1 MNKISL
7 FSNPLNIF
15 LMFIIISLINI
26 LMPVHFISIL
36 LAGFVFMAFIYCIKY
51 KYYYSLFFVILTF
64 VFIEISNGL
73 NIGTLSLL
81 SFFIYVFL
89 VPKIKYFLASKT
101 FYLIILIMLFY
112 VGIFLLF
119 AISGD
124 INQVLISKIVI
135 NYIIDIFL
143 ISFI

>member
-1 MNKISL
+1 MNKINL
-7 FSNPLNIF
+7 FSNPFNIF

-36 LAGFVFMAFIYCIKY
+36 LAGFVFMAFIYCVKY
-51 KYYYSLFFVILTF
+51 KYYYSLFFVFMTF
-64 VFIEISNGL
+64 IFIEISSGL

-81 SFFIYVFL
+81 SYFIYLFL
-89 VPKIKYFLASKT
+89 VPNIKYFLSSKT
-101 FYLIILIMLFY
+101 FYLIILIMFFY
-112 VGIFLLF
+112 LGVFLLF
-119 AISGD
+119 AINTEV
-124 INQVLISKIVI
+124 NQVLVSKIVI

>member
-1 MNKISL
+1 MNKINL
-7 FSNPLNIF
+7 FSNPFNIF
-15 LMFIIISLINI
+15 FMFIIVSLINI

-51 KYYYSLFFVILTF
+51 KYYYSLFFVFLTF

-81 SFFIYVFL
+81 SFFIHLFL
-89 VPKIKYFLASKT
+89 VPRIKYFLSSKT
-101 FYLIILIMLFY
+101 FYLIVLIMLFY
-112 VGIFLLF
+112 VGVFLLF
-119 AISGD
+119 SISTD
-124 INQVLISKIVI
+124 INQVLISKIVL
-135 NYIIDIFL
+135 NYILDIFL

>member
-1 MNKISL
+1 MNKINL
-7 FSNPLNIF
+7 FSNPFNIF
-15 LMFIIISLINI
+15 FIFIIISMINI

-36 LAGFVFMAFIYCIKY
+36 LAGFVFMAFLYCIKY